1 MLHSVKVNFN
11 ILLYWASTEDF
22 NGTKRSET
30 KNRLKSGDLVGKWKS
45 RKVTVNLLEVTE
57 QSTGNYRTRIGPSLC

>member
-11 ILLYWASTEDF
+11 ILLYWVSTEDF
-22 NGTKRSET
+22 NGTKRSEA

-57 QSTGNYRTRIGPSLC
+57 RSTGN